1 MEDWIRIAEDIGK
14 NYNNYDS
21 FIILHGTDTM
31 TYTASALSFML
42 ENLGKTVILTGSQVP
57 LSQEPSDG
65 VDNLLGSLTIA
76 GHCEI
81 PEVCIFFHEKLFRGN
96 RTTKWDS
103 SKLDA
108 FRSPNHPP
116 LASTGVTLVTLTK
129 KNIFAFFKSNK

>member
-1 MEDWIRIAEDIGK
+1 
-14 NYNNYDS
+14 
-21 FIILHGTDTM
+21 
-31 TYTASALSFML
+31 ML

-81 PEVCIFFHEKLFRGN
+81 PEVCIFFHQNLLRGN
-96 RTTKWDS
+96 RCIKWDS

-108 FRSPNHPP
+108 FRSPNYPP
-116 LASTGVTLVTLTK
+116 LGTTGVTIVSRSLNYV
-129 KNIFAFFKSNK
+129 I